1 MTLIGC
7 RFGISTKNEIDSV
20 ALLIYVDGTFHPP
33 NMPSPWAQTILGDE
47 GPKRHWA
54 GIWLYDAGY
63 DRIIASWLLL

>member
-1 MTLIGC
+1 M
-7 RFGISTKNEIDSV
+7 FDSV

-33 NMPSPWAQTILGDE
+33 KMPSSWAQTILGDE

-54 GIWLYDAGY
+54 GIWLYDAVY